1 MKPPEISPLLLE
13 KYLLDQCTD
22 EEKALVEAWYA
33 SLQGETRYL
42 DNLPDAE
49 SQEIQHDT
57 FKNIRAELEPAGE
70 QPVRM
75 LHWRWITGLAASVL
89 LVLGLYFINP
99 FKKTTQLTVTEQLE
113 EKAESELTRFVNE
126 EHRIVIHRLPDG
138 SSVSMRPDAIITYPR
153 NFEEDKRL
161 VAFSGEGFFDITK
174 DKTRPFMIQSGEM
187 VIRVLGTSF
196 NVKAPVAQKVFQV
209 DVVTGTVEVTTPGT
223 EQKPQQVILKPK
235 QQALFEIDS
244 RRLISKHI
252 PEQARK
258 EIYEPV
264 SIVFEETPLN
274 KIVQQ
279 LEKRFNVSISLSDP
293 EISRCSVT
301 ANFESQPLPG
311 ILEMLCTTLEA
322 SYTISGNNI
331 RISGTPCE

>member
-1 MKPPEISPLLLE
+1 MKPPGISPLLLE
-13 KYLLDQCTD
+13 KYLLDQCSE
-22 EEKALVEAWYA
+22 EEKALVEAWYE

-42 DNLPDAE
+42 DHLPDEE
-49 SQEIQHDT
+49 SQEIRHDT
-57 FKNIRAELEPAGE
+57 FKNIRKELGPVNE

-75 LHWRWITGLAASVL
+75 LHWRWISGLAASVL

-99 FKKTTQLTVTEQLE
+99 FKKASQLTVTEQLE
-113 EKAESELTRFVNE
+113 EKAVNDVTRFVNK

-138 SSVSMRPDAIITYPR
+138 SSVSMRPGAVITYPKS
-153 NFEEDKRL
+153 FDDDKRL

-223 EQKPQQVILKPK
+223 EKKPQQVILKPK
-235 QQALFEIDS
+235 QQALFEIAS
-244 RRLISKHI
+244 GRLISQHI
-252 PEQARK
+252 PDQARK

-264 SIVFEETPLN
+264 SIVFEDTPLN
-274 KIVQQ
+274 NDHSAARKA
-279 LEKRFNVSISLSDP
+279 F
-293 EISRCSVT
+293 
-301 ANFESQPLPG
+301 
-311 ILEMLCTTLEA
+311 
-322 SYTISGNNI
+322 
-331 RISGTPCE
+331 

>member
-1 MKPPEISPLLLE
+1 MKAPDISPLLLE
-13 KYLLDQCTD
+13 KYLLDQCTE

-33 SLQGETRYL
+33 SLKGETRYL
-42 DNLPDAE
+42 DHLPDAE
-49 SQEIQHDT
+49 AQEIHDDT
-57 FKNIRAELEPAGE
+57 FRNINAELKPASEEPA
-70 QPVRM
+70 RM

-99 FKKTTQLTVTEQLE
+99 FKKTPQLTVTEQLG
-113 EKAESELTRFVNE
+113 EKGADDLTRFANE
-126 EHRIVIHRLPDG
+126 GHRIIIHHLPDG
-138 SSVSMRPDAIITYPR
+138 SSVSMHPDAVITYPK
-153 NFEEDKRL
+153 NFDDDKRL
-161 VAFSGEGFFDITK
+161 VAFTGEGFFDITK

-223 EQKPQQVILKPK
+223 EKKPQQVILKPK
-235 QQALFEIDS
+235 QQALFEIAS
-244 RRLISKHI
+244 GRLISQHI
-252 PEQARK
+252 PDQARK

-274 KIVQQ
+274 NAIQQ
-279 LEKRFNVSISLSDP
+279 LEKRFNVSISLSNP

-301 ANFESQPLPG
+301 ANFESQPLAG

-322 SYTISGNNI
+322 SYTISGKSI
-331 RISGTPCE
+331 LISGTPCE